1 MTNPI
6 RVNRVAGLAI
16 VSAALVILAGCADDQ
31 HPSAPTRSYATG
43 RSAAAGDVGLNPE
56 AIGTPN
62 AKPQDQIGFTKVNML
77 HSGNLA
83 APAGQTIGGS
93 QACPVGTFAVGGGYT
108 LYVAPGVPAPVVMQT
123 APTGLASS
131 PDGWAVVLANDAP
144 GAAQAAFQVYAL
156 CAS

>member
-31 HPSAPTRSYATG
+31 HPSAPTRSYSTG
-43 RSAAAGDVGLNPE
+43 RSAAAGDVGLNPQ

-62 AKPQDQIGFTKVNML
+62 AKPQDQIGFTKVTSYF
-77 HSGNLA
+77 SGTLI
-83 APAGQTIGGS
+83 APAGQTISGS
-93 QACPVGTFAVGGGYT
+93 SACPAGSFAVGGGYT
-108 LYVAPGVPAPVVMQT
+108 LIVAPGALAPVVMST
-123 APTGLASS
+123 APSGLAST
-131 PDGWAVVLANDAP
+131 PNGWGVVLANDAA
-144 GAAQAAFQVYAL
+144 GTAQAFFQVYTL